1 MRYKIRI
8 TESVELVV
16 EGKNEAEIAEFME
29 CTTIRE
35 IRKVNPD
42 IPVHYKNEIIEKT
55 VMPKDID
62 LDDVDEIPPWEED

>member
-16 EGKNEAEIAEFME
+16 EGKNEAEIVEFME

-35 IRKVNPD
+35 IRKVNPN
-42 IPVHYKNEIIEKT
+42 ITVQYQNEIIEKT

-62 LDDVDEIPPWEED
+62 LDDVDEIPPWEEN

>member
-1 MRYKIRI
+1 MRYKIKL
-8 TESVELVV
+8 TESIELVV
-16 EGKNEAEIAEFME
+16 EGKDEEEIEDFMR

-42 IPVHYKNEIIEKT
+42 ITVNYKNEIIEKT

-62 LDDVDEIPPWEED
+62 LDDVDEIPPWEE

>member
-16 EGKNEAEIAEFME
+16 EGKNEAEIVEFME

-35 IRKVNPD
+35 IRKVNPN
-42 IPVHYKNEIIEKT
+42 IAVQYQNEIIEKT